1 MLALINLKPV
11 QRLQLVGPKGHLSA
25 GPTGA
30 IDCLEDYQMRRPF
43 IFISTIATAVLVLS
57 AIAASAQTGQLRGHV
72 LLKQADGTT
81 IKAADVII
89 DVYRTDLSGAYHTKT
104 DKKGE
109 FVFAGLP
116 FVGRYIIAAS
126 MPNAAP
132 TYQAGVRVGQD
143 IDFELVLNPGDGR
156 KLTLD
161 EIKKMQ
167 ATSGGETAGAT
178 RGGTESAADKAKKSL
193 RRRMRRLLLPTR
205 RPKTRTRL
213 WVSRS
218 RRATRR

>member
-1 MLALINLKPV
+1 MRRSYIFTSIPATVFLL
-11 QRLQLVGPKGHLSA
+11 LSA
-25 GPTGA
+25 
-30 IDCLEDYQMRRPF
+30 
-43 IFISTIATAVLVLS
+43 
-57 AIAASAQTGQLRGHV
+57 AAAAAQVAPLRGHV
-72 LLKQADGTT
+72 VLKQADGTSV
-81 IKAADVII
+81 KPADAVI
-89 DVYRTDLSGAYHTKT
+89 DVYRTDISGVFHTKT

-116 FVGRYIIAAS
+116 FVGRYVIAAS

-178 RGGTESAADKAKKSL
+178 RGGTESAADKAK
-193 RRRMRRLLLPTR
+193 REELLKKNEEIANSNKKAEET
-205 RPKTRTRL
+205 
-213 WVSRS
+213 
-218 RRATRR
+218 